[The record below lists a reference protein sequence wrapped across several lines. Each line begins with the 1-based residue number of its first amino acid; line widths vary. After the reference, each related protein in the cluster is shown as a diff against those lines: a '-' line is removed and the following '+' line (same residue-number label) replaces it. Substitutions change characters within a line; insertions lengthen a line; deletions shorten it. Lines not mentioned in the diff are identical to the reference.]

1 MFYLTIAE
9 EAAILNSERH
19 CEEWDAENYF
29 PGWEERSAAD
39 FEERFV
45 SEVEFLS
52 HNDTD
57 FASDDD
63 FEYAYGA
70 FMESVFDPDR

>member
-1 MFYLTIAE
+1 MTTRYTLLE
-9 EAAILNSERH
+9 EFEMARGERDL
-19 CEEWDAENYF
+19 EFWDREF